1 MVDAGENF
9 GIKKGMIALYNNNL
23 IGKVTE
29 VYPYYSKISLVTDSL
44 CNVAAYCS
52 SNGVKGIHHGLKK
65 GTTTLSYVDHRD
77 EVLTGDLVL
86 SSGEGGLFPR
96 GFALGRIEHADS
108 TGYGRSI
115 IVKPLVD
122 LKRIEYCCIVP
133 NTISHKAIDQE
144 NAHHA

>member
-1 MVDAGENF
+1 
-9 GIKKGMIALYNNNL
+9 MIALHTNNL

-29 VYPYYSKISLVTDSL
+29 VYPYYSKVMLVTDPH

-77 EVLTGDLVL
+77 EVVQDDLVI

-96 GFALGRIEHADS
+96 GFALGRIAYSES
-108 TGYGRSI
+108 PGYGRSLV
-115 IVKPLVD
+115 VKPLID
-122 LKRIEYCCIVP
+122 LTQLEYCCIVP
-133 NTISHKAIDQE
+133 NTISPRKETDELHKTKQDESLI
-144 NAHHA
+144 